1 MEKTQR
7 TREYCVWAI
16 IGKVLEKKER
26 MINTQAERV

>member
-7 TREYCVWAI
+7 TKKDCVWVI